1 MISGNIGSESLRRF
15 DFTVIGEAV
24 NLAQALQKAAD
35 EGQIII
41 TESCYKEVQESFSC
55 RKVGEI
61 NLMNKKDLVTVYE
74 VLG

>member
-24 NLAQALQKAAD
+24 NLAQALQTAAD

-41 TESCYKEVQESFSC
+41 TESSYKMC
-55 RKVGEI
+55 M
-61 NLMNKKDLVTVYE
+61 NLSVAEKWAK
-74 VLG
+74 